1 MKVELTCLNEFHENV
16 HIVTLRRMVFPR
28 ILVVV
33 RCCSN
38 ANAAGQ
44 IEDPTDINETAVE
57 RSEPQ
62 TVRQQ
67 EDVAKERLKQL
78 ASQL

>member
-1 MKVELTCLNEFHENV
+1 
-16 HIVTLRRMVFPR
+16 MVFPR

-57 RSEPQ
+57 RSE
-62 TVRQQ
+62 QQ
-67 EDVAKERLKQL
+67 GAGRISKEEEGLAKERLKQL

>member
-1 MKVELTCLNEFHENV
+1 
-16 HIVTLRRMVFPR
+16 MVFPR

-57 RSEPQ
+57 KSEQ
-62 TVRQQ
+62 RDTRRT
-67 EDVAKERLKQL
+67 EKEEEGFAKERLKQL

>member
-1 MKVELTCLNEFHENV
+1 
-16 HIVTLRRMVFPR
+16 MVFPR

-57 RSEPQ
+57 RREE
-62 TVRQQ
+62 
-67 EDVAKERLKQL
+67 EDPRRTARDEAGLTKERLKQL

>member
-1 MKVELTCLNEFHENV
+1 
-16 HIVTLRRMVFPR
+16 MVFPR

-57 RSEPQ
+57 RPEQQSIA
-62 TVRQQ
+62 RQ
-67 EDVAKERLKQL
+67 EEVAKERLKQL

>member
-1 MKVELTCLNEFHENV
+1 
-16 HIVTLRRMVFPR
+16 MVFPR
-28 ILVVV
+28 ILAVV

-57 RSEPQ
+57 KSEQ
-62 TVRQQ
+62 RDTRRT
-67 EDVAKERLKQL
+67 EKEEEGFAKERLKQL